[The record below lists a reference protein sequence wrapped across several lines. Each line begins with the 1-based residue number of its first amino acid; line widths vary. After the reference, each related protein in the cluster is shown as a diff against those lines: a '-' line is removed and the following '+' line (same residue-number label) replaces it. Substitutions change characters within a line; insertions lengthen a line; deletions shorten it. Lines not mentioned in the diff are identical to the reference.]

1 MTSSFYWFF
10 LFAIVV
16 FSHWFSQA
24 KHKTTDNRQQPI
36 VERRKR
42 QLESGNWQQTRNKQQ
57 GKTLNL
63 IVC

>member
-10 LFAIVV
+10 LFAVSLSL
-16 FSHWFSQA
+16 SHSNI
-24 KHKTTDNRQQPI
+24 KRTDIRADDRDNGQG
-36 VERRKR
+36 
-42 QLESGNWQQTRNKQQ
+42 ESTKQQ